1 MSEVV
6 RFAPASLG
14 RLVESGFE
22 LIDFANAST
31 PRNEAKLI
39 DQLDSAWGVIVAR
52 EKMSR
57 AVIEALP
64 ALRVIARTGAGF
76 EGIDLEAATE
86 RGVAVLNTPGA
97 NSESVADFTL
107 ALMLGCVRR
116 IVQADSA
123 VRSGQWRTGPLA
135 RDLFGSTVGIL
146 GVGHIGQAVA
156 RRLRGFECRVLGV
169 ESMPDL
175 AACQRLGVELVTLKE
190 MLSMADVVSLHVP
203 LTPATEHIIGTTE
216 LQLMQPHAVLI
227 NTARGALVDESA
239 LCAALREGRIAAAGL
254 DVFQSEP
261 LPVNSELAGL
271 PNVVLA
277 GHVSSY
283 TIGGLSGVMDSTV
296 SGILD
301 IAEGRIP
308 PSCLNPIVL
317 MSPTPES
324 GHIPS
329 VEGRL

>member
-1 MSEVV
+1 CALPILSEVV

-116 IVQADSA
+116 IVKADSA

-169 ESMPDL
+169 ESMPD
-175 AACQRLGVELVTLKE
+175 
-190 MLSMADVVSLHVP
+190 
-203 LTPATEHIIGTTE
+203 
-216 LQLMQPHAVLI
+216 
-227 NTARGALVDESA
+227 
-239 LCAALREGRIAAAGL
+239 
-254 DVFQSEP
+254 
-261 LPVNSELAGL
+261 
-271 PNVVLA
+271 
-277 GHVSSY
+277 
-283 TIGGLSGVMDSTV
+283 
-296 SGILD
+296 
-301 IAEGRIP
+301 
-308 PSCLNPIVL
+308 
-317 MSPTPES
+317 
-324 GHIPS
+324 
-329 VEGRL
+329 